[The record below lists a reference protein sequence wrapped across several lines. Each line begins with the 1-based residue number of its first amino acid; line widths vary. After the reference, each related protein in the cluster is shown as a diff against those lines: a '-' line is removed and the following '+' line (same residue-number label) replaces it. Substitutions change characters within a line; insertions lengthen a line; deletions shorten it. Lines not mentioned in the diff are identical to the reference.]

1 MILYVNTSK
10 KKKNYPYTPLIVIE
24 NTLNVYSGD
33 FPGSPVVNTGGAGL
47 SPGW

>member
-1 MILYVNTSK
+1 MVISIPQK
-10 KKKNYPYTPLIVIE
+10 KVNYPYTPLIVIE

-47 SPGW
+47 SLGW